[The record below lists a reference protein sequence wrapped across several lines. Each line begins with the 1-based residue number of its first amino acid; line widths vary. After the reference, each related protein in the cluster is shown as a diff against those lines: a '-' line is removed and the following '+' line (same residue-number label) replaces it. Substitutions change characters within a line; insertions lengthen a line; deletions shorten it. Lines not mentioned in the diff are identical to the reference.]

1 MKAEKVQETKLQKFQ
16 EWYENRHQYQKD
28 YKARTGNKI
37 VGYLCTYEP
46 EELFYAADILPVRI
60 LGGHKPTDTALS
72 APHIMDMYC
81 PFCRD
86 VLGQGLRGY
95 YDYLDGISIA
105 QSCLHI
111 RQSYHSWTIHR
122 NPGWSYFL
130 PMPNNIQNP
139 KRAIPFLYE
148 ELKLL
153 KKALEEWTGREITN
167 DDLKRGIAILNRD
180 RRAMKK
186 AFEYSKPD
194 YPKITGVERMYIA
207 TSSFFVDKEEHAK
220 AVEEVLTELE
230 ERKPDQEPGVRLM
243 IIGSEDDD
251 IEFVNMVESIGATV
265 VIDEHCTTTRYFWDE
280 VDESIEDPLLAIA
293 TRYVS
298 RTACPSKDWPQRT
311 RFNRVLQFA
320 KDWKVQGAIVMQQ
333 AFCDPHEADIP
344 ALRRLLEENDIPVYF
359 LEFDVTVPI
368 GQFRIR
374 LEAFLEQL
382 TGLEELF

>member
-1 MKAEKVQETKLQKFQ
+1 MKTEKVQETKLQKFQ
-16 EWYENRHQYQKD
+16 EWYRNRHQYQKD
-28 YKARTGNKI
+28 YKARTGRKI

-95 YDYLDGISIA
+95 YDYLDGISVA

-111 RQSYHSWTIHR
+111 RQSYYSWTIHR

-167 DDLKRGIAILNRD
+167 DDLQRGIAILNRD

-194 YPKITGVERMYIA
+194 VPKITGVERMYIS

-220 AVEEVLTELE
+220 AVEETLAELE
-230 ERKPDQEPGVRLM
+230 EREIDRDPGIRLM
-243 IIGSEDDD
+243 IIGSENDD

-293 TRYVS
+293 TRYVN

-311 RFNRVLQFA
+311 RFSRVLQFA
-320 KDWKVQGAIVMQQ
+320 RDWKVQGAIVMQQ

-344 ALRRLLEENDIPVYF
+344 ALRKLLEGNDIPVYF

-382 TGLEELF
+382 TGLEDLF

>member
-1 MKAEKVQETKLQKFQ
+1 MKLEKVQETKLKKFQ
-16 EWYENRHQYQKD
+16 EWYENRHQYQQD
-28 YKARTGNKI
+28 YKSRTGKKI

-60 LGGHKPTDTALS
+60 LGGHKPTDATLS
-72 APHIMDMYC
+72 APHIIDMYC

-86 VLGQGLRGY
+86 ALGQGLRGY

-105 QSCLHI
+105 QACLHI
-111 RQSYHSWTIHR
+111 RQTYHSWIIHK

-130 PMPNNIQNP
+130 PMPQNVQNP

-153 KKALEEWTGREITN
+153 KKSLEEWTGREITN
-167 DDLKRGIAILNRD
+167 DALRRGIAILNRD

-194 YPKITGVERMYIA
+194 VPKITGVERMYIS

-220 AVEEVLTELE
+220 AVEETLAELE
-230 ERKPDQEPGVRLM
+230 EREMDRSTGVRLM
-243 IIGSEDDD
+243 IIGSENDD
-251 IEFVNMVESIGATV
+251 IEFVKMLESIGATV

-280 VDESIEDPLLAIA
+280 VDESVDDPLLAIA
-293 TRYVS
+293 ERYVR

-311 RFNRVLQFA
+311 RFDRVLQFA
-320 KDWKVQGAIVMQQ
+320 KDWRVQGAIVMQQ

-344 ALRRLLEENDIPVYF
+344 ALSRFLDKNGIPNYF
-359 LEFDVTVPI
+359 LEFDVTVPL
-368 GQFRIR
+368 GQFKIR

-382 TGLEELF
+382 TGLEGLF

>member
-1 MKAEKVQETKLQKFQ
+1 MKLENLPKAKLEKFQ
-16 EWYENRHQYQKD
+16 EWCENRHQYQQE
-28 YKARTGNKI
+28 YKSKTGGKI
-37 VGYLCTYEP
+37 VGYFCTYEP

-60 LGGHKPTDTALS
+60 LGGHRVSDALLA
-72 APHIMDMYC
+72 APHILDMYC

-111 RQSYHSWTIHR
+111 RQAYQSWTIHK
-122 NPGWSYFL
+122 NPGWSYL
-130 PMPNNIQNP
+130 IPMPNHVQNP

-153 KKALEEWTGREITN
+153 KRSLEEWIGREITT
-167 DDLKRGIAILNRD
+167 DDLRRGIAILNRD

-186 AFEYSKPD
+186 AFEYSKLDP
-194 YPKITGVERMYIA
+194 PKITGLERMYISM
-207 TSSFFVDKEEHAK
+207 SSFFVDKEEHAK
-220 AVEEVLTELE
+220 AVEETLDELE
-230 ERKPDQEPGVRLM
+230 HREMDRNTGVRLM
-243 IIGSEDDD
+243 MVGSENDDT
-251 IEFVNMVESIGATV
+251 EFIKMLESIGATV

-293 TRYVS
+293 DRYVR
-298 RTACPSKDWPQRT
+298 RTPCPTKDWPKRT
-311 RFNRVLQFA
+311 RFDRILQFA
-320 KDWKVQGAIVMQQ
+320 RDWGVQGAIVMQQ

-344 ALRRLLEENDIPVYF
+344 ALSRLLNENGIPTYL

-374 LEAFLEQL
+374 VEAFLEQVS
-382 TGLEELF
+382 GLEGLF